1 MVRTRTLYA
10 CSQCGATFPRWLGK
24 CSECGGWNTLTEE
37 VRPAKP
43 REARRLSI
51 ARPPE
56 LLAEIGTDSAPMQP
70 VGIEEFDRVTGGGL
84 VAGSV
89 ILLSGEPGIGK
100 STLVLQ
106 VAEQIAS
113 RVGPVLYASGEESTG
128 QIKRRA
134 ERVGVSGKGV
144 ALLATTELE
153 DVIATTEQT
162 RPALLIVDS
171 VQTTASSQLDSAA
184 GTVSQVRAVAQA
196 LAATVKPTN
205 TVALLIGHVT
215 KDGSLAG
222 PKVLEHLGDTVL
234 ALESDSSRQYRLLR
248 ATKNRFGSTDE
259 IGLFEMTSQGMLPVA
274 DPSHLFLSRDEDAR
288 VGSVVVSAVEG
299 SRPLLFEL
307 QALVAPSG
315 YSTPQRV
322 ARGLDGR
329 RLAMLLAVAERR
341 AGLKLG
347 GHDVFVNVTGGLSID
362 EPAIDLGVMLAL
374 ASSHL
379 DVPVPGRTMVT
390 GEIGLGGEIRPVSQ
404 LSRRLSEAAKLGFRS
419 AIVPGTDR
427 GPAEKSRSGL
437 KSIPVNKVEDAIDW
451 LRSA

>member
-1 MVRTRTLYA
+1 MARTRTLYA

-24 CSECGGWNTLTEE
+24 CSECGGWNTMSEE
-37 VRPAKP
+37 IRSAKP
-43 REARRLSI
+43 REAKRLSI

-70 VGIEEFDRVTGGGL
+70 VGIGEFDRVTGGGL

-134 ERVGVSGKGV
+134 ERVGVLGKGV

-184 GTVSQVRAVAQA
+184 GTVSQVRAVAQT

-222 PKVLEHLGDTVL
+222 PKVLEHLVDAVL

-274 DPSHLFLSRDEDAR
+274 DPSHLFLSGDEDGR

-299 SRPLLFEL
+299 SRPLLFDL

-341 AGLKLG
+341 GGLQLG
-347 GHDVFVNVTGGLSID
+347 GHDVFVNVTGGLSVD

-427 GPAEKSRSGL
+427 GPAERAPDGL
-437 KSIPVNKVEDAIDW
+437 KLIPVNKVEDAIDW